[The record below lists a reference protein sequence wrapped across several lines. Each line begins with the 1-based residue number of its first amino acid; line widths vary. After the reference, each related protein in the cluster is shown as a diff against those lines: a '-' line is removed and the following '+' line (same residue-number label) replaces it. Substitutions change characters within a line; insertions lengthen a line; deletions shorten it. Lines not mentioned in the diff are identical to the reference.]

1 MILGNQITNDEEKEE
16 IYKAVEKIALTN
28 VEVIRMEMEVCI
40 GTSPNLTEILM
51 YHKKKYSPTRTS
63 KTWKTHQQRYRT
75 SS

>member
-1 MILGNQITNDEEKEE
+1 MTNDEEKEE
-16 IYKAVEKIALTN
+16 IYKALEKIALTN
-28 VEVIRMEMEVCI
+28 VEVCI

-63 KTWKTHQQRYRT
+63 KTWRTHQQRYRT

>member
-1 MILGNQITNDEEKEE
+1 MTNDEEKEG
-16 IYKAVEKIALTN
+16 IYKVLEKIALTN

-40 GTSPNLTEILM
+40 VTSPKLTEILM

-63 KTWKTHQQRYRT
+63 KTWRTHQKRYRT

>member
-1 MILGNQITNDEEKEE
+1 
-16 IYKAVEKIALTN
+16 
-28 VEVIRMEMEVCI
+28 MEVCI

-63 KTWKTHQQRYRT
+63 KTWRTHQQRYRT